1 MFFSARSHAEPQEAI
16 HQQQRIRELQAEIAE
31 REQQLHL
38 LQQQLNQSKQQLA
51 DSQEYVASLAA
62 FSGSLQDSQQSLSEL
77 SNNLISDEQ
86 TATAAQQL
94 AASTNEATRKI
105 SDNLGALASQAKQA
119 AEDIAKLDVRA
130 QEVGGIVQII
140 RGIADQTNLLALNA
154 AIEAARA
161 GEHGRGFA
169 VVADEVRNLSKRTAS
184 ATTDIEKLVAFIRQ
198 ESEQSRQQMTALAD
212 VAVDFSA
219 QGQHTTTAMAQ
230 LASQSAQIEQN
241 IARSALQGFCE
252 LAKVD
257 HLTFKMQVY
266 QVVLGLSATTT
277 DHSDHR
283 NCRLGQWYY
292 QGEGQK
298 RYASMTGYRE
308 LERPHQKLHEAAQQ
322 AITAYQQQ
330 QGSAVLTALTEM
342 ERASQEVVSVL
353 ERLSRSL

>member
-1 MFFSARSHAEPQEAI
+1 MFFTARTHAEPQEAI
-16 HQQQRIRELQAEIAE
+16 HQQQRIRELQAELAE
-31 REQQLHL
+31 REQQVSA
-38 LQQQLNQSKQQLA
+38 LQQQLALSQQQLA
-51 DSQEYVASLAA
+51 DSREYIGSLAA
-62 FSGSLQDSQQSLSEL
+62 FSESLHDSQQSLSQL
-77 SNNLISDEQ
+77 SGNLISDEQ
-86 TATAAQQL
+86 TAIAAQQL
-94 AASTNEATRKI
+94 ACTTNEATRKI

-219 QGQHTTTAMAQ
+219 QGEHTTSAMAQ
-230 LASQSAQIEQN
+230 LANQSSQIEQN

-252 LAKVD
+252 LAKMD
-257 HLTFKMQVY
+257 HLSFKMNVY
-266 QVVLGLSATTT
+266 QVVLGLASAGH
-277 DHSDHR
+277 DHADHR

-298 RYASMTGYRE
+298 RYAALAGYRD

-322 AITAYQQQ
+322 AISAHQQH
-330 QGSAVLTALTEM
+330 QGGAALAALMEM
-342 ERASQEVVSVL
+342 ERASQEVVAVL